1 MEMIYNSPHFCV
13 FEFAEVGTGD
23 QPASG
28 GYEIMSKTLQ
38 REIFLRGTDAEQFK
52 TNVQALI
59 AKQPSEEEV
68 DEFLSGYSA
77 LMGTRLT
84 LH

>member
-1 MEMIYNSPHFCV
+1 
-13 FEFAEVGTGD
+13 
-23 QPASG
+23 
-28 GYEIMSKTLQ
+28 LQ